1 MSNLSGWQIPEVY
14 ASVDRERA
22 AVNTNVGIC
31 DSSPLGKVDVKGQDA
46 FNFLQEAYEGIP
58 DTIGLL
64 GPASGGSGCEILCSR
79 LAADHFS
86 LITDPSDRRTALK
99 DLNAKRKGRKG
110 ELYVIDMTSAYTSI
124 TLAGPRTMDLLSKL
138 TTLDL
143 ATLSEWTCAQA
154 GLAGVY
160 ARLTNIGKAC
170 HVFVPYE
177 YGEYVWESMVEAGN
191 EFDLTPFGLET
202 WKTLDKKK

>member
-31 DSSPLGKVDVKGQDA
+31 DSSPLSKVDVKGQDA
-46 FNFLQEAYEGIP
+46 FNFLQEAYEGVP
-58 DTIGLL
+58 ETIGLL
-64 GPASGGSGCEILCSR
+64 GRASGGSGYEILFSR
-79 LAADHFS
+79 LAGNHFS
-86 LITDPSDRRTALK
+86 LIAAPPDRRAVLK

-110 ELYVIDMTSAYTSI
+110 ELYIIDMTSAYTSI

-143 ATLSEWTCAQA
+143 STLSEWTCAQA

-160 ARLTNIGKAC
+160 ARLINIGKAC
-170 HVFVPYE
+170 HIFVPYE

-191 EFDLTPFGLET
+191 EFDLAPFGFET
-202 WKTLDKKK
+202 WKTLEK